1 MGVGCLIE
9 PVSRAGRVDL
19 EKIVGQVQQADLHP
33 ITILVREFAQ
43 NSWDARNPDND
54 DPVRFEVD
62 GFELDPLQLM
72 ALNEEVFVDLETS
85 GVTYLSRFLLSRRH
99 QKVRALVL
107 SDWNTIGLEGVTDPR
122 VVDPHHPEGKS
133 AWTSYLHDIGAGQS
147 VAAGH
152 GGRYGMGRT
161 SAYGVS
167 KLRTIIVYTRTRLGG
182 AREESRLIAVSIGGK
197 DKTGDT
203 RLTGR
208 VWWGDVQGELAHP
221 IVGSEA
227 DRIATSIGF
236 KIRKPG
242 DLGLSVMVLEPSILD
257 PTTNEGTFEH
267 AMHLVA
273 DGIMWNL
280 WPKYETAARS
290 MEFTV
295 RLNGKVIPVPSPND
309 HPILREFVDLGKTV
323 RRWGK
328 RGRSQPRSRSGLIT
342 IHEIKYYNDLL
353 GYLALKPF
361 ATQPDP
367 SVDEERLRQLGGIAA
382 PASHVLLMRSPELVV
397 DYLKINA
404 PVEAPTNVIGM
415 FIPINVD
422 AVDEA
427 FALAEPVAHDRWQL
441 ANIPEDEETARGYV
455 RTALRKLEQHFQEFV
470 RQHAPDDE
478 DDTEAEFLERSS
490 RTLTQYLMPPRKQGS
505 KGSTGG
511 GTTTVG
517 DSKAGQ
523 VVCVGSKPEY
533 SKGSFSTLWIGEW
546 RPKRVAPGPVRL
558 RLEARPVGQNSNR
571 VQPAESNRPEIVV
584 DRLLEIVEVTAD
596 ANVTHIS
603 REIVELD
610 LSDSSK
616 SSVIELR
623 IGRSETV
630 GVELKVTVG
639 VDT

>member
-19 EKIVGQVQQADLHP
+19 DKIVGQVQQADLHP

-54 DPVRFEVD
+54 DPVRFEVE

-72 ALNEEVFVDLETS
+72 ALNDEVFVDLGTS
-85 GVTYLSRFLLSRRH
+85 GVKYLSRFLLSRRH

-122 VVDPHHPEGKS
+122 VVDPYHPKGKS

-147 VAAGH
+147 EAAGH

-167 KLRTIIVYTRTRLGG
+167 KLRTIIVYTRTRPGG
-182 AREESRLIAVSIGGK
+182 TREESRLIAVSIGGK
-197 DKTGDT
+197 DRDGDA

-208 VWWGDVQGELAHP
+208 VWWGDVEGELAHP

-227 DRIATSIGF
+227 DRIAASIGF
-236 KIRKPG
+236 KKRKPG
-242 DLGLSVMVLEPSILD
+242 DLGLSVMVLEPSTLD
-257 PTTNEGTFEH
+257 PRTNDGTLESV
-267 AMHLVA
+267 MHLVA

-280 WPKYETAARS
+280 WPKYETSARS

-295 RLNGKVIPVPSPND
+295 RFNGEAIPVPSPSD

-323 RRWGK
+323 RRWGR
-328 RGRSQPRSRSGLIT
+328 RGSSPPRSKSGLIT
-342 IHEIKYYNDLL
+342 LYPITYHSVLL
-353 GYLALKPF
+353 GHLAIKPF
-361 ATQPDP
+361 AMQRDP
-367 SVDEERLRQLGGIAA
+367 SVDEERLRQIGGIAV
-382 PASHVLLMRSPELVV
+382 PTSHVLLMRSPELVV
-397 DYLKINA
+397 NYLKINA
-404 PVEAPTNVIGM
+404 PVEEPTNVIGM
-415 FIPINVD
+415 FIPVNVD

-427 FALAEPVAHDRWQL
+427 FALAEPVAHDRWHL
-441 ANIPEDEETARGYV
+441 SSIPEDEETARGYV
-455 RTALRKLEQHFQEFV
+455 RTALRKIETHFQDFV
-470 RQHAPDDE
+470 RQHAPDD
-478 DDTEAEFLERSS
+478 DNNDEAEFLERSA
-490 RTLTQYLMPPRKQGS
+490 RTLTQHLMPPRQQGS

-511 GTTTVG
+511 GPTTLVDT
-517 DSKAGQ
+517 KAGQ

-533 SKGSFSTLWIGEW
+533 SKGSFSNRWSGEW

-558 RLEARPVGQNSNR
+558 RLEARPVGQTSNR
-571 VQPAESNRPEIVV
+571 VKPAESNRPEIVV
-584 DRLLEIVEVTAD
+584 DRLLEIVEVTAAAD
-596 ANVTHIS
+596 VIRIS

-610 LSDSSK
+610 LADSSK
-616 SSVIELR
+616 SSAIELK